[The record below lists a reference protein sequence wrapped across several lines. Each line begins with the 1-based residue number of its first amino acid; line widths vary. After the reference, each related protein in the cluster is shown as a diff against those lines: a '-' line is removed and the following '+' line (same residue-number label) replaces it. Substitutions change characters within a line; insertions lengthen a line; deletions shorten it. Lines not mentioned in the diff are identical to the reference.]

1 MVAVFLVPGL
11 SGDHNPAM
19 LLLVISLLALVGGP
33 LLFRLA
39 DRAHWALMGLD
50 GFIMVTVAGLVLM
63 HVVPHSVEV
72 AGPWALAMALAG
84 FLGPGLIER
93 HLHRAARSTHLAAL
107 LLACIGLLVH
117 EFFDGVALGLPA
129 AGHDDESSILAIA
142 VVLHRLPV
150 AVTVWWL
157 LRPVLGA
164 AAAAGTLAGLGL
176 ATVAGFAFAG
186 TVAPLM
192 EEAWT
197 GFVQCLVAGSLLH
210 VVVHRPPPLAP
221 SPSAPAGSHRGN
233 LYAGLGALLGV
244 LAVAG
249 ISDGHEHPAGAP
261 DGMHF
266 GDSFVA
272 LALQIAPALLLGLLL
287 AGASKALLAQ
297 GTRWLRPGRAVAEAL
312 RGIAFGWLVPLRAHG
327 VASMYRSLLRGGV
340 PLATALAFL
349 AATPALALEAIA
361 ISLPLLGVELT
372 VARVLAVVLLGLCV
386 GATLGRLSHTSEPP
400 AFEPAVTTRSS
411 GGTRLRLALRIGLGD
426 LVDDVGPWLLLG
438 LVVAALAQPL
448 IDRQWLALL
457 PRGVDILVFTLLGLP
472 LYLSAAGATPV
483 AAMLVHEGV
492 SPGAA
497 LAFLLVGPAVHLAVV
512 RTLGRLHSRRVAL
525 TFTGAVAGLAA
536 LLGVLTNALIEQAHE
551 PALHEAV
558 PEAPG
563 IVHQVCAI
571 ALAALVALS
580 VLRLGPRGFVGLVL
594 FPHGHEDGCDSEC
607 SEHDHDHGDA
617 PGR

>member
-1 MVAVFLVPGL
+1 
-11 SGDHNPAM
+11 M

-39 DRAHWALMGLD
+39 DRAHWALLGLD

-72 AGPWALAMALAG
+72 AGPWALGMALAG

-93 HLHRAARSTHLAAL
+93 HLHRAARSTHLATL

-117 EFFDGVALGLPA
+117 EFFDGVALGLPEA
-129 AGHDDESSILAIA
+129 GHGHDDESSILAIA
-142 VVLHRLPV
+142 VVLHRLPL

-197 GFVQCLVAGSLLH
+197 GLLQCLVAGSLLH

-221 SPSAPAGSHRGN
+221 PAAGPQRGN

-249 ISDGHEHPAGAP
+249 ISDGHEHAPGAT
-261 DGMHF
+261 DGVHF
-266 GDSFVA
+266 ADTFLA
-272 LALQIAPALLLGLLL
+272 LALQMAPALLLGLLL
-287 AGASKALLAQ
+287 AGASKAFLPREA
-297 GTRWLRPGRAVAEAL
+297 RWLRPGRAGGEAL
-312 RGIAFGWLVPLRAHG
+312 RGIAFGSLVPLRAHG
-327 VASMYRSLLRGGV
+327 VVSMYRSLLRSGV
-340 PLATALAFL
+340 PRTSALAFL
-349 AATPALALEAIA
+349 VATPALGVEAIA
-361 ISLPLLGVELT
+361 ISLPLLGIELT
-372 VARVLAVVLLGLCV
+372 AARVLAAVLVGLCA
-386 GATLGRLSHTSEPP
+386 GAVLGRVSRSGEPP
-400 AFEPAVTTRSS
+400 APEPVIATGSS
-411 GGTRLRLALRIGLGD
+411 GGTRLRQAMRVGLGD

-438 LVVAALAQPL
+438 VTVAALVEPL
-448 IDRQWLALL
+448 LDPRWLALW
-457 PRGVDILVFTLLGLP
+457 PRGADILVFTLLGLP

-483 AAMLVHEGV
+483 AAMLVHAGV

-497 LAFLLVGPAVHLAVV
+497 LAFLLVGPTVHLTVT
-512 RTLGRLHSRRVAL
+512 RTLGRLHGRRVAL
-525 TFTGAVAGLAA
+525 TITCAVAGLAA
-536 LLGVLTNALIEQAHE
+536 LLGVLTNALIDKTHGQ
-551 PALHEAV
+551 ALHEMVHA
-558 PEAPG
+558 APG
-563 IVHQVCAI
+563 IVHHACAV

-594 FPHGHEDGCDSEC
+594 FPRGHEDGCDNEC
-607 SEHDHDHGDA
+607 SEHAHDHGDGA
-617 PGR
+617 GR